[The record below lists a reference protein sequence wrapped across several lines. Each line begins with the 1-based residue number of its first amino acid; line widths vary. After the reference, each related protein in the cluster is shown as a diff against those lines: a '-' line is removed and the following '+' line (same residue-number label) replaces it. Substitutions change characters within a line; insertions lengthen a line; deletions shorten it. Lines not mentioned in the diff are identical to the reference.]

1 MKAEKN
7 KNNLSFKSDHSKLRK
22 FSLIPTTQFNLV
34 NTLSNNKPK
43 HSSCKNLTM
52 IHPNLNQK
60 EKKTLK
66 DLSHNIKI
74 INKRKNNFGS
84 LYSLFASELF
94 DMNLLL
100 YYLNTKN
107 EEGIISTLVN
117 MLYNKNYKEKCYFYI
132 PQLIS
137 IFLSK
142 KKFYEC
148 IEDFLI
154 KMSLDDIQFSLRC
167 RMIMQNFSNKI
178 ANKAN
183 AKKIKNFYKKFEMKK
198 IFLKRN
204 ADEETKM
211 KISYLEKN
219 IAFYTEFGISI
230 ESINISRNQSDVIKT
245 LIELINKANQRMRNL
260 YKIAN
265 QLKQKEQNKKINNL
279 FRGYIFPSN
288 INDYELIVN
297 INSNFANF
305 RIYNKNEF
313 QLELL
318 CEMLNVNECE
328 MWESK
333 YIYNSQNENKETKC
347 KNNSLIYEPFE
358 EKNEIKYELNNQS
371 VFKNFTS
378 HRIISFS
385 LFNNNDNLSEVI
397 IYQLMH
403 KYNEILSKCE
413 ISSQM
418 QIYETILLSANV
430 SFLEIPSDYISINEL
445 RKKMRN
451 KSSDINSFFRN
462 YFGNNFE
469 EAQKKFT
476 ESLSI
481 NCLFAYLFSSPDS
494 LQNAYLYK
502 TGTISIFAFAHFLST
517 NNTKAKNAF
526 KLPQDFIDIIDDI
539 DSGMYQYYKS
549 VIVRIALEMR
559 KHFEYFANILNII
572 LANMN
577 IGKFSNKDHR
587 VIIEAMRERF
597 FLSQSEKNIITHIE
611 TLISKANKK

>member
-1 MKAEKN
+1 MKSQKN
-7 KNNLSFKSDHSKLRK
+7 KNDLSFKSDHSKLRK

-34 NTLSNNKPK
+34 NTLSNNNPK

-52 IHPNLNQK
+52 IHANLNQK

-107 EEGIISTLVN
+107 EEGIITTLVN
-117 MLYNKNYKEKCYFYI
+117 MLYNSNYKEKCYFYI

-142 KKFYEC
+142 KIFYEY

-230 ESINISRNQSDVIKT
+230 ENINFSRNQSDVIKT

-265 QLKQKEQNKKINNL
+265 QLKQSEQNKKINNL

-288 INDYELIVN
+288 INDCELMVN
-297 INSNFANF
+297 INSNFSNF

-333 YIYNSQNENKETKC
+333 YIYNSKNETKETKC
-347 KNNSLIYEPFE
+347 KINSLIYDPFE

-418 QIYETILLSANV
+418 QVYETILLSANV

-502 TGTISIFAFAHFLST
+502 TGTISIFAFDHFLST

-549 VIVRIALEMR
+549 LIVRIALEMR

-572 LANMN
+572 LANVRV
-577 IGKFSNKDHR
+577 GKFSNKEHR

-611 TLISKANKK
+611 SLIVKANKK